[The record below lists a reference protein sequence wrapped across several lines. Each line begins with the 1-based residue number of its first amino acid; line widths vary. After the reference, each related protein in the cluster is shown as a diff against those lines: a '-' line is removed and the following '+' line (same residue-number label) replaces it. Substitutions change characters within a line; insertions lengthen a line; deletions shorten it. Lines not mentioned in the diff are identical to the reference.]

1 VIYQDHCHTQTLV
14 NPEQPRHFK
23 RSRQR
28 RTSYAAYLVGAL
40 TFTYT
45 ALTSAAEA
53 PKNSPLGKPQTVAVD
68 SKRLG
73 KELDLFAEGAKRAR
87 LATALA
93 GLGIGGALVP
103 SGFVLLSRT
112 DGVARSLV
120 IGMLIGG
127 SAQIA
132 SAPLM
137 LIPSRMDELRDT
149 FRSRYAGF
157 DSKGTVREFEN
168 EWRSAAEASRSKRRY
183 VGTTLLG
190 LGATNLVLG
199 LTSLLAPP
207 ILGMSR
213 KTQYTVG
220 GVMMGVGVSTTTIGL
235 HFLLEWSTEE
245 TSWEAYRTM
254 KSDASELKQP
264 RSPTVVVVPM
274 SGGALAL
281 TTLPF

>member
-1 VIYQDHCHTQTLV
+1 MKSDHPH
-14 NPEQPRHFK
+14 HFGL
-23 RSRQR
+23 SRQR
-28 RTSYAAYLVGAL
+28 CTPFAVYLIGATIITSV
-40 TFTYT
+40 TF
-45 ALTSAAEA
+45 ASAADEPRNRA
-53 PKNSPLGKPQTVAVD
+53 LGKPQTVAVD

-73 KELDLFAEGAKRAR
+73 KELDLFAEGANRAR
-87 LATALA
+87 LATAVA

-120 IGMLIGG
+120 IGMIIGG

-137 LIPSRMDELRDT
+137 LIPTRMDELRDT

-157 DSKGTVREFEN
+157 DSKGTVREFED
-168 EWRSAAEASRSKRRY
+168 EWSSAAEASRSKRFY
-183 VGTTLLG
+183 VGTSLLSFG
-190 LGATNLVLG
+190 VTNLVGG

-207 ILGMSR
+207 VLGMSR
-213 KTQYTVG
+213 RTQYTVG

-235 HFLLEWSTEE
+235 RFLLEWSAEE
-245 TSWEAYRTM
+245 TSWEAYRAM
-254 KSDASELKQP
+254 KSDAADLERMHSL
-264 RSPTVVVVPM
+264 TVSVVPTP
-274 SGGALAL
+274 GGALAV